1 MGALLRISVFFVLCV
16 FLSASALYVY
26 GAVSAATLLRV
37 SDRISMSAPNATSTH
52 LIQFTPYAAIPASGY
67 ITITPEAGDFT
78 IPALFDYTEVDVAV
92 STGGP
97 YTDRTIAA
105 TQDATNDGVSV
116 VTGTSGSITIR
127 LNSTSGI
134 AAGSNVR
141 IALGTNA
148 VVDALGTEL
157 ISNPSSPG
165 SYKVAIATADASN
178 VRLDIAQAMIA
189 VVAPVTVTLQN
200 LNVAPGRFNAL
211 PSGVLAA
218 GNGNIELS
226 LETDEV
232 ATCKYATVPGVDYSA
247 MPYSFTSV
255 NGILFYTVATGHQNN
270 TSYTYYVRCTDLSNL
285 SNTDDYELTFS
296 LDETPISNTS
306 IIQTGASGQGGT
318 GPYQNGSAVL
328 YMASVRLTGW
338 TSPGSRV
345 FYLKDGVLQQSSV
358 ARSDGFFDSTLSAI
372 ERGTYSFAVYS
383 LDSTSARTPSYA
395 STLSLNS
402 ASNNSISDI
411 VLPPTL
417 RLESSTIEAGED
429 AVVLGEAVPGGVIEV
444 RLRPSVSASVFDVKT
459 FTASSS
465 KGVLGTPDGQWSVRI
480 PASALSRGTYLVSA
494 RVVRSVQSASEYTRS
509 ISLGVGESAPESD
522 IDGLR
527 GDFNRD
533 GKVNLID
540 FSILLSSW
548 GTDNERTDLSG
559 DGIVNLADFS
569 ILLFNWTG

>member
-1 MGALLRISVFFVLCV
+1 M
-16 FLSASALYVY
+16 
-26 GAVSAATLLRV
+26 
-37 SDRISMSAPNATSTH
+37 
-52 LIQFTPYAAIPASGY
+52 
-67 ITITPEAGDFT
+67 
-78 IPALFDYTEVDVAV
+78 
-92 STGGP
+92 
-97 YTDRTIAA
+97 
-105 TQDATNDGVSV
+105 
-116 VTGTSGSITIR
+116 
-127 LNSTSGI
+127 
-134 AAGSNVR
+134 
-141 IALGTNA
+141 
-148 VVDALGTEL
+148 
-157 ISNPSSPG
+157 
-165 SYKVAIATADASN
+165 AIATADASN